1 MSITTNQRWP
11 AAAGR
16 RAARGARQRWWA
28 WTLLLVPVAW
38 AALSAEAR
46 GQAEVYT
53 EIRKGELVKTPIAIE
68 DFTWR
73 DFQPVRFQGDGLGA
87 ELVLAWDLV
96 YTDAFR
102 PIRRSPGNPGS
113 AGPVL
118 DVQGAPVDGAVRARI
133 RGEMKRDGQRLELR
147 ATLVDEGSGSKVFER
162 SYEIGWDAAR
172 QEADRWG
179 IHRLADD
186 VTYYLTGSRGC
197 AATRIAFVR
206 AGSAAKEI
214 WLADWDGYNEQQVTR
229 LGAIVLSPFWHPSG
243 RWVAFTSFHLGQ
255 PALAAKDLER
265 NELRIVSSARTPG
278 APAYAP
284 DGKSIVYSATDEGN
298 AELYVA
304 RADGSRPRRITFDPE
319 IDTEPSWSPSGRR
332 LVFTSGRWG
341 KPQLFTVNADGSDLA
356 QITFEDAWCGSP
368 DWSPT
373 SDRIVHVIRID
384 GSFELAVIQADG
396 TGWRRLTVGGGCENP
411 RWAPDGRHVVFA
423 RTEST
428 GRGLMVIDVETA
440 SVRRLTALKGDT
452 YNPAWSLPA
461 RERQVLLN
469 PGG

>member
-1 MSITTNQRWP
+1 MRIIKVTEHPFGVGGLWLP
-11 AAAGR
+11 
-16 RAARGARQRWWA
+16 
-28 WTLLLVPVAW
+28 L
-38 AALSAEAR
+38 AALFVGTGLLTEAW

-73 DFQPVRFQGDGLGA
+73 DLAPVRFQGGGEGA
-87 ELVLAWDLV
+87 EQVLAWDLV

-102 PIRRSPGNPGS
+102 PVRQPQENSGSPGL
-113 AGPVL
+113 VL
-118 DVQGAPVDGAVRARI
+118 DVQGLPVDGPVRARI
-133 RGEMKRDGQRLELR
+133 RGQMRRDGQRIELR
-147 ATLVDEGSGSKVFER
+147 ATLVDEGSGAKVFER
-162 SYEIGWDAAR
+162 SYEIGWDAIR

-214 WLADWDGYNEQQVTR
+214 WLADWDGHSEQQVTR
-229 LGAIVLSPFWHPSG
+229 LGAIVLSPHWHPSG
-243 RWVAFTSFHLGQ
+243 RWIAFTSFHLGQ
-255 PALAAKDLER
+255 PTLAATDLER
-265 NELRIVSSARTPG
+265 NELRIVSNSRTPG

-284 DGKSIVYSATDEGN
+284 DGKSIAYSSTDEGN

-341 KPQLFTVNADGSDLA
+341 KPQLFAINADGSDLA
-356 QITFEDAWCGSP
+356 QITFESTWCGSP

-373 SDRIVHVIRID
+373 SDRIVHVISID
-384 GSFELAVIQADG
+384 GTFELALIHVDG
-396 TGWRRLTVGGGCENP
+396 TGWQRLTVGGGCENP
-411 RWAPDGRHVVFA
+411 RWAPDGRHVIFA
-423 RTEST
+423 RKEST
-428 GRGLMVIDVETA
+428 GRGLMVIDVETGA
-440 SVRRLTALKGDT
+440 VRRLTALKGDT

-461 RERQVLLN
+461 RERQVLLK

>member
-1 MSITTNQRWP
+1 MRTIRGTHRLP
-11 AAAGR
+11 GR
-16 RAARGARQRWWA
+16 RLA
-28 WTLLLVPVAW
+28 WLSVL
-38 AALSAEAR
+38 ALAGCAGLAGEAR
-46 GQAEVYT
+46 AQAEVYT

-73 DFQPVRFQGDGLGA
+73 EGTPVRFQGEGEGA
-87 ELVLAWDLV
+87 EQILAWDLV

-102 PIRRSPGNPGS
+102 AVRLPQENPDSPGL
-113 AGPVL
+113 VL
-118 DVQGAPVDGAVRARI
+118 DVQGLPLAGPVRARV
-133 RGEMKRDGQRLELR
+133 RGEMRRDGARFELK

-162 SYEIGWDAAR
+162 GYKIDWDATR

-206 AGSAAKEI
+206 AGSTAREI
-214 WLADWDGYNEQQVTR
+214 WLADWDGFSEQPLTE
-229 LGAIVLSPFWHPSG
+229 LGAIILSPAWHPSG
-243 RWVAFTSFHLGQ
+243 RWVAYTSFHFGQ
-255 PALAAKDLER
+255 PAIMASDLER
-265 NELRIVSSARTPG
+265 NEVELVTRSRTPG

-284 DGKSIVYSATDEGN
+284 DGKSIAYSSTEEGN

-341 KPQLFTVNADGSDLA
+341 KPQLFTVSADGSDLA

-373 SDRIVHVIRID
+373 GDRIVHVIRID
-384 GSFELAVIQADG
+384 GSFELALIHADG
-396 TGWRRLTVGGGCENP
+396 TGWQRLTVGGGCENP
-411 RWAPDGRHVVFA
+411 HWAPDGRHVIFS

-428 GRGLMVIDVETA
+428 GRGLMVIDVETGTL
-440 SVRRLTALKGDT
+440 RRLTALKGDT

-461 RERQVLLN
+461 RERLCLLN